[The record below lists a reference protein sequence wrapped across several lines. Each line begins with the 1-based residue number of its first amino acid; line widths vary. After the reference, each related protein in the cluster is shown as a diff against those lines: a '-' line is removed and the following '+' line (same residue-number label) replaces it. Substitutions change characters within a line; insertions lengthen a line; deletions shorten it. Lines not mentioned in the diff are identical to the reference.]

1 MLRDF
6 PITGN
11 EGATS
16 AEGYPST
23 QAGMFVKKGHGL
35 KELDKVAPSKGSQ
48 WSVTILHID
57 SSREDVDYIQFD
69 KHHDEYNSY
78 FSSTIALISR
88 GEASEL
94 DENNEFAFRAMRGE
108 KVARPLPYPSGLE
121 LSNLPYGKEPKAF
134 IRTEPL
140 QVVKDGYSFL
150 NKDRYQVYK
159 GHGFLPGDEV
169 AMEISSSPLA
179 WKIVDIVSS
188 DDYDEVVLDSS
199 TDDNGG
205 ANLLF
210 RCRDEDRFLSS
221 DLLAKRNAYISKLQA
236 S

>member
-11 EGATS
+11 EGATQ

-57 SSREDVDYIQFD
+57 SSRENVDYIQFD
-69 KHHDEYNSY
+69 RNPDDNREGY

-94 DENNEFAFRAMRGE
+94 YEFNEIAFRAMRGE
-108 KVARPLPYPSGLE
+108 KVARPWPYPKEGTPEFYRL
-121 LSNLPYGKEPKAF
+121 EPKAF

-140 QVVKDGYSFL
+140 QVVKDSYSFL

-159 GHGFLPGDEV
+159 GHGFLPGDQV
-169 AMEISSSPLA
+169 CTEISASPLS
-179 WKIVDIVSS
+179 WGIVDIIPN

-210 RCRDEDRFLSS
+210 QYRQEDSSLSP
-221 DLLAKRNAYISKLQA
+221 DQLAKRNAYISKLQA